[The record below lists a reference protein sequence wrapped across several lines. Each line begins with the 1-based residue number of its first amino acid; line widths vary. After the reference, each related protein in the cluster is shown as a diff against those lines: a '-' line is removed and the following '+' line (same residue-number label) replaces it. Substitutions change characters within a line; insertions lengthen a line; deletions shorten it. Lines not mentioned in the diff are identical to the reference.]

1 MERQRSLYAAAI
13 GLLAL
18 TGTSTAASA
27 QRAPI
32 AIQSCTVLQA
42 ERVHRFWYPF
52 GPTIP
57 VGAPYADGI
66 RIVYINVAPIAA
78 NRVAFLVNY
87 RGDVQ
92 RIVDAGLFS
101 PNVKIDHTFG
111 NFSGDAYLG
120 PQPNTCTARAVRFVD
135 GTSWVRAGATR

>member
-1 MERQRSLYAAAI
+1 MERQRSLSAAAI
-13 GLLAL
+13 GLLAI
-18 TGTSTAASA
+18 TVTCTAASA

-42 ERVHRFWYPF
+42 QRVHRFWYPF
-52 GPTIP
+52 GPEIP

-66 RIVYINVAPIAA
+66 RIVYVNTAPVAA
-78 NRVAFLVNY
+78 NRVAFVVNY

-92 RIVDAGLFS
+92 RIIDAGTFS
-101 PNVKIDHTFG
+101 PNVTIDHTFG

-120 PQPNTCTARAVRFVD
+120 PRPNACTARAVRFVN
-135 GTSWVRAGATR
+135 GSVWRQS

>member
-1 MERQRSLYAAAI
+1 MERQRSLSAAAI
-13 GLLAL
+13 GLLAW
-18 TGTSTAASA
+18 TATSTAALA
-27 QRAPI
+27 QPSPI

-52 GPTIP
+52 GPEVP

-66 RIVYINVAPIAA
+66 RIVYVNIAPIAA
-78 NRVAFLVNY
+78 NRVAFFVNY
-87 RGDVQ
+87 RGDMQ
-92 RIVDAGLFS
+92 RIIDAGIFS

-135 GTSWVRAGATR
+135 GSVWRRT

>member
-1 MERQRSLYAAAI
+1 MKRQRSLYAAAM

-18 TGTSTAASA
+18 TVTSTAASA

-32 AIQSCTVLQA
+32 SIQSCTVLQA
-42 ERVHRFWYPF
+42 QRVHRYWYPF
-52 GPTIP
+52 GPALP

-66 RIVYINVAPIAA
+66 RIVYMNVAPTAA
-78 NRVAFLVNY
+78 NRVAFMVNY
-87 RGDVQ
+87 RGDMQ
-92 RIVDAGLFS
+92 RIIDAGTFS

-120 PQPNTCTARAVRFVD
+120 PRPNACTARAVRFVD
-135 GTSWVRAGATR
+135 GSVWRPS